1 MEIKF
6 DVKGAS
12 RKDLVKVIA
21 DTLGVKAEYQGM
33 PSVAFV
39 IGDFTVTKEGT
50 LVFADDVNADEIL
63 KALAANAFY
72 PVDEGKDDEKKEAE
86 PEEPTGLTIEI
97 PADKVNVD
105 NLQKLLDAKGWLF
118 RKALGVE
125 SLAFEVTE
133 DKVSFPRFSHT
144 DTDLTTAY
152 TQFISALCKMS
163 IEQKRIT
170 AREKAVANEKYA
182 FRCFLLRL
190 GFIGDE
196 YKQSRK
202 LLLANLDGSSALKTV
217 KNAGTDDQDLPETES
232 HDSTG
237 TECQESAESSN
248 QDLPESEEA
257 ANEQIS
263 E

>member
-50 LVFADDVNADEIL
+50 LVFADEVNPDDVL

-72 PVDEGKDDEKKEAE
+72 PVDKDKADEKKTQ
-86 PEEPTGLTIEI
+86 EEPTGLTIEI

-133 DKVSFPRFSHT
+133 DKVSFPWFSHT

-163 IEQKRIT
+163 VEQKRIT

-202 LLLANLDGSSALKTV
+202 LLLANLDGSSAFKTV
-217 KNAGTDDQDLPETES
+217 KNAGTEDQDLPETES
-232 HDSTG
+232 QDSTG

-248 QDLPESEEA
+248 QDLPESEEV

>member
-50 LVFADDVNADEIL
+50 LVFADEVNADDVL

-72 PVDEGKDDEKKEAE
+72 PVDEDKADEKKE
-86 PEEPTGLTIEI
+86 PEEPAGLIIEI

-133 DKVSFPRFSHT
+133 DKVSFPWFSHT

-163 IEQKRIT
+163 VEQKRIT
-170 AREKAVANEKYA
+170 AKEKTVANEKYA

-202 LLLANLDGSSALKTV
+202 LLLANLDGSSAFKTV
-217 KNAGTDDQDLPETES
+217 KNAGTDAQDLPETE
-232 HDSTG
+232 
-237 TECQESAESSN
+237 EVVNESVSK
-248 QDLPESEEA
+248 
-257 ANEQIS
+257 
-263 E
+263 

>member
-72 PVDEGKDDEKKEAE
+72 PVDEVKADEKKVQED
-86 PEEPTGLTIEI
+86 PTGLTIEI

-133 DKVSFPRFSHT
+133 DKVSFPWFSHT

-152 TQFISALCKMS
+152 TQFISAICRMS
-163 IEQKRIT
+163 VEQKRIT

-196 YKQSRK
+196 FKQSRK
-202 LLLANLDGSSALKTV
+202 LLLANLDGSSAFKTV
-217 KNAGTDDQDLPETES
+217 KNAGTDD
-232 HDSTG
+232 
-237 TECQESAESSN
+237 

>member
-6 DVKGAS
+6 DVKGES
-12 RKDLVKVIA
+12 RKDLVKVIS

-33 PSVAFV
+33 PTVAFV

-50 LVFADDVNADEIL
+50 LVFADEVNADDVL

-72 PVDEGKDDEKKEAE
+72 PVTDEEKKTEQDESA
-86 PEEPTGLTIEI
+86 GLTIEI

-105 NLQKLLDAKGWLF
+105 NLQKLLDAKGWLI
-118 RKALGVE
+118 RKALGIE

-133 DKVSFPRFSHT
+133 NKVSFPWFSHT
-144 DTDLTTAY
+144 DTDLTTAC
-152 TQFISALCKMS
+152 TQFIAAICRMS
-163 IEQKRIT
+163 VEQKRIT
-170 AREKAVANEKYA
+170 AREKAVTNEKYA

-196 YKQSRK
+196 FKQSRK
-202 LLLANLDGSSALKTV
+202 LLLANLDGSSAFKTV
-217 KNAGTDDQDLPETES
+217 QTK
-232 HDSTG
+232 
-237 TECQESAESSN
+237 
-248 QDLPESEEA
+248 EEV
-257 ANEQIS
+257 ANESVS